1 MNPRIYSD
9 YNGPYQPDFMLL
21 TYYGTQK
28 DLEEQNIEL
37 KEGMKITVYSDSD
50 DEEDLEADGIVKF
63 GQIPNTRGNP
73 CWYADT
79 RGSKIRYVRKQTTEQ
94 GSGGNVG

>member
-21 TYYGTQK
+21 SYQGTK
-28 DLEEQNIEL
+28 ADLDRLGLTLND
-37 KEGMKITVYSDSD
+37 GMKVTVYSDSD
-50 DEEDLEADGIVKF
+50 EEEDLEADGIVRF
-63 GQIPNTRGNP
+63 GVIPGTSGNP

-79 RGSKIRYVRKQTTEQ
+79 RGSEIRHVKR
-94 GSGGNVG
+94 